1 MRNIIRTFASFGI
14 FVMVLLVMLVVC
26 TLAWDAFVNGKLY
39 LCTDGGAMD
48 FICVGDWVHHPDTVT
63 QIVPHSMSEP
73 DEIKQGWS
81 MAGLWG
87 LWVAFAF
94 VAVMVSGLLAG
105 VYWHATRPLEEE
117 HRLVR

>member
-26 TLAWDAFVNGKLY
+26 TQAWEAFVNGKLC
-39 LCTDGGAMD
+39 LCTDGTG
-48 FICVGDWVHHPDTVT
+48 FLNVGDWVHDPVPVP

-81 MAGLWG
+81 MAGLWVIW
-87 LWVAFAF
+87 LAFMS
-94 VAVMVSGLLAG
+94 VAVAVSAAPAG
-105 VYWHATRPLEEE
+105 VFWYATRSLGKERRPT
-117 HRLVR
+117 H